1 MARYTTPEDIK
12 SRFLAGSRLFCWPR
26 SPELLLEVP
35 RAKEPADATTPLGG
49 ICCDRATLDC
59 NRLGRPA
66 FVRARPHSDS
76 PSNFDRLVVLARS
89 KFRVGEG

>member
-49 ICCDRATLDC
+49 ICCDRAALDC
-59 NRLGRPA
+59 NRLRQPA
-66 FVRARPHSDS
+66 FVRAKSHSDA
-76 PSNFDRLVVLARS
+76 PMNFDRLVVPARS
-89 KFRVGEG
+89 KFRVGED